1 MFKKWLSK
9 LFTIGRGG
17 NSSVTA
23 SDDLNWSPE
32 SVIPSPEDSQITE
45 AAVSYTHLTLPTTP
59 YV

>member
-45 AAVSYTHLTLPTTP
+45 ADFMNQRAEPESD
-59 YV
+59 

>member
-1 MFKKWLSK
+1 MFKKWLTK

-17 NSSVTA
+17 DSSVTA

-45 AAVSYTHLTLPTTP
+45 ADFMEQRSESESESD
-59 YV
+59 

>member
-1 MFKKWLSK
+1 MVIKIIYF
-9 LFTIGRGG
+9 GRGG

-45 AAVSYTHLTLPTTP
+45 ADFMKQRAEPESD
-59 YV
+59 

>member
-9 LFTIGRGG
+9 LFTIGRGE

-45 AAVSYTHLTLPTTP
+45 ADFMEQRSESESD
-59 YV
+59 

>member
-1 MFKKWLSK
+1 MFKKWLTK
-9 LFTIGRGG
+9 FFTIDRGG

-45 AAVSYTHLTLPTTP
+45 ADFMEQRSESESD
-59 YV
+59 

>member
-1 MFKKWLSK
+1 MFKKWLTK

-17 NSSVTA
+17 DSSVTS

-45 AAVSYTHLTLPTTP
+45 ADFMEQRSESESESD
-59 YV
+59 